1 MDGRKGDPMTPFQ
14 ARLAL
19 RTAATIVGAGVLTW
33 ALASEPEA
41 IDCKPSPE
49 STHPT
54 YVSRPQAL
62 ALHEHDRQSLWA
74 PRAEAIAGQ
83 EFG

>member
-1 MDGRKGDPMTPFQ
+1 MDGRKGDSMASFQ

-19 RTAATIVGAGVLTW
+19 RTAATLVGAGVLTW

-41 IDCKPSPE
+41 NDCKPSPE

-54 YVSRPQAL
+54 YVSRHLQAL
-62 ALHEHDRQSLWA
+62 VLHEHIQTLSA
-74 PRAEAIAGQ
+74 PQAEAVTGQ
-83 EFG
+83 ELG